1 MSGIERRRSGGKRGG
16 QTGTVP
22 EFEGEPTTISAA
34 AQPVSYAAMHL
45 LVEAGAVLAS
55 SLDPATTMGQ
65 VARLTIPRL
74 ADLCVID
81 LRDEDGSIKDVA
93 VASADDGIARELESL
108 RARYPLD
115 PAGEHPVAQVLRSGE
130 PVLLEEMTSMLLT
143 SFAQGSEHARF
154 MIDHGYRSAVVAP
167 LTARERTF
175 GALSVL
181 RLGDGQR
188 YGDDDL
194 ELVCELARR
203 AALAIDNARLFS
215 DLRRVEQRLE
225 TILVNLAEAI
235 TVVDEHGQTVF
246 ANQAAADLLGVEDPG
261 ELTAAAPG
269 TIMERFLVLDEQGHE
284 LNLERMPG
292 RRLFAGEPAQ
302 PLLVRNIVRA
312 TGEERWLIVRSSPI
326 SDPDTERV
334 LYAVNVFENITE
346 VKRVERAESFMAEAS
361 RVLASS
367 MDYTQTLQRV
377 ARLAVPR
384 IAAWCAVDLLD
395 GQGRIERVAVHHADP
410 EKVALAERLHRIY
423 QPAPDEPAGVPEVI
437 RSGQALIV
445 TDIRPDAL
453 ASYARDAEHLELL
466 HAIDATAV
474 IIVPMG
480 GATRT
485 IGAITL
491 VSSGGGRR
499 LTDADLGVL
508 ERLGRRAGT
517 AVENARLYTE
527 RTRIAQTLQRA
538 LLPESLPEIPG
549 VELQAL
555 YSPAGELNEVGGDF
569 YDVFQYDSDRWILL
583 IGDVCGKGPRAA
595 GVTALARHT
604 LRAGAI
610 SGQSLSDMLGTL
622 HQALRRQP
630 PGADLCTVCLIL
642 MTRAEEGVQLTVAL
656 AGHHPPLIVDRDGQA
671 RPVGRPGTLLGVL
684 DPIEIAESEAV
695 LQAGQ
700 TLLLYTDGVSEA
712 GRSVGPLGE
721 EGVVELCRRSPEL
734 GLAELLEHLE
744 RAALERA
751 EGKLRDDIALLAA
764 RIVPTP

>member
-1 MSGIERRRSGGKRGG
+1 M
-16 QTGTVP
+16 P
-22 EFEGEPTTISAA
+22 ELEGEPTTTAGIA
-34 AQPVSYAAMHL
+34 AQPANYAAMRL

-81 LRDEDGSIKDVA
+81 LLDEDGSIKDVA
-93 VASADDGIARELESL
+93 VASADEEIARELESL
-108 RARYPLD
+108 RMRYPLD
-115 PAGEHPVAQVLRSGE
+115 PAGEHPVARVLRSGE

-154 MIDHGYRSAVVAP
+154 MIDHGYRAAVVAP
-167 LTARERTF
+167 LSARERTL

-181 RLGDGQR
+181 RLGDGET
-188 YGDDDL
+188 YGADDL

-235 TVVDEHGQTVF
+235 TVVDEQGQTVF
-246 ANQAAADLLGVEDPG
+246 ANQAAADLLGVDDPS

-269 TIMERFLVLDEQGHE
+269 KIMERFLVLDEQGHE
-284 LNLERMPG
+284 LDLERMPG
-292 RRLFAGEPAQ
+292 RRLFAGESAQ

-312 TGEERWLIVRSSPI
+312 TGAERWLIVRSSPI
-326 SDPDTERV
+326 SDPDGGRV

-346 VKRVERAESFMAEAS
+346 VKRAELAESF
-361 RVLASS
+361 
-367 MDYTQTLQRV
+367 
-377 ARLAVPR
+377 
-384 IAAWCAVDLLD
+384 IA
-395 GQGRIERVAVHHADP
+395 H
-410 EKVALAERLHRIY
+410 
-423 QPAPDEPAGVPEVI
+423 
-437 RSGQALIV
+437 
-445 TDIRPDAL
+445 
-453 ASYARDAEHLELL
+453 
-466 HAIDATAV
+466 
-474 IIVPMG
+474 
-480 GATRT
+480 
-485 IGAITL
+485 
-491 VSSGGGRR
+491 
-499 LTDADLGVL
+499 
-508 ERLGRRAGT
+508 
-517 AVENARLYTE
+517 
-527 RTRIAQTLQRA
+527 TLQRA
-538 LLPESLPEIPG
+538 LLPESLPEIAG

-555 YSPAGELNEVGGDF
+555 YFPAGELNEVGGDF
-569 YDVFQYDSDRWILL
+569 YDVFAYDANRWILL

-610 SGQSLSDMLGTL
+610 SGQSLTGMLGTL

-630 PGADLCTVCLIL
+630 PGADLCTVCLVL
-642 MTRAEEGVQLTVAL
+642 MAPHAEGGMRLTIAL

-684 DPIEIAESEAV
+684 DPIEITESEAA
-695 LQAGQ
+695 LKAGQ

-712 GRSVGPLGE
+712 GRSINPLGE

-734 GLAELLEHLE
+734 GLAELLEHVE
-744 RAALERA
+744 SAALERA

-764 RIVPTP
+764 RIAHAP

>member
-1 MSGIERRRSGGKRGG
+1 M
-16 QTGTVP
+16 P
-22 EFEGEPTTISAA
+22 ELEGEPTTTAGIA
-34 AQPVSYAAMHL
+34 AQPASYAAMRL

-93 VASADDGIARELESL
+93 VAAADEEIARELETL

-115 PAGEHPVAQVLRSGE
+115 PAGEHPVARVLRSGE
-130 PVLLEEMTSMLLT
+130 PVLLEEMTSLLLST
-143 SFAQGSEHARF
+143 FAQGSEHARF
-154 MIDHGYRSAVVAP
+154 MIDHGYPSAVVAP
-167 LTARERTF
+167 LTARERTL

-181 RLGDGQR
+181 RLGDGER
-188 YGDDDL
+188 YGEEDL

-215 DLRRVEQRLE
+215 DLRGVEQRLE
-225 TILVNLAEAI
+225 AILVNLAEAI

-246 ANQAAADLLGVEDPG
+246 ANQAAADLLGVENPG

-284 LNLERMPG
+284 LDLERMPG

-312 TGEERWLIVRSSPI
+312 TGAERWLIVRSSPI
-326 SDPDTERV
+326 ADPDSGQV

-361 RVLASS
+361 RVLAST

-377 ARLAVPR
+377 ARLAVPQ
-384 IAAWCAVDLLD
+384 IADWCAVDLLD
-395 GQGRIERVAVHHADP
+395 EQGRIERVAVHHADP
-410 EKVALAERLHRIY
+410 EKLALAERLDRIY
-423 QPAPDEPAGVPEVI
+423 QPEADEQAGVPEVV

-453 ASYARDAEHLELL
+453 AAYARDEEHLELL
-466 HAIDATAV
+466 CSIGATSV

-491 VSSGGGRR
+491 VSSGEGRR
-499 LTDADLGVL
+499 LTEADLGLL
-508 ERLGRRAGT
+508 ERLGWRAGT

-527 RTRIAQTLQRA
+527 RTRIAHTLQRA
-538 LLPESLPEIPG
+538 LLPESLPEIAG

-569 YDVFQYDSDRWILL
+569 YDVFQYDAGRWILL

-610 SGQSLSDMLGTL
+610 SGQSLTGMLGTL

-630 PGADLCTVCLIL
+630 PGADLCTVCLVL
-642 MTRAEEGVQLTVAL
+642 MAPRDEGGMRLTIAL
-656 AGHHPPLIVDRDGQA
+656 AGHHPPLIVDRDGRA
-671 RPVGRPGTLLGVL
+671 APAGRPGTLLGVL
-684 DPIEIAESEAV
+684 DPIEIIESETV
-695 LQAGQ
+695 LQPGE

-712 GRSVGPLGE
+712 GRSMGPLGE
-721 EGVVELCRRSPEL
+721 EGVVELCRRAPEL
-734 GLAELLEHLE
+734 GLAGLLEHVE

-764 RIVPTP
+764 RIAHAP

>member
-1 MSGIERRRSGGKRGG
+1 M
-16 QTGTVP
+16 P
-22 EFEGEPTTISAA
+22 ELEGEPTTISAA
-34 AQPVSYAAMHL
+34 AQPASYAAMHL

-93 VASADDGIARELESL
+93 VASAEEGIARELELL
-108 RARYPLD
+108 RERYPLD

-167 LTARERTF
+167 LSARSRTL

-181 RLGDGQR
+181 RLGDGEP

-215 DLRRVEQRLE
+215 DLRGVEQRLE

-261 ELTAAAPG
+261 ELTTAAPG
-269 TIMERFLVLDEQGHE
+269 TIMGRFLVLDEQGHE
-284 LNLERMPG
+284 LDLERMPG

-326 SDPDTERV
+326 SDPDTGRV

-367 MDYTQTLQRV
+367 MDYTQTLRRV
-377 ARLAVPR
+377 ARLAVPQ

-395 GQGRIERVAVHHADP
+395 EQGRIERVAVHHADP
-410 EKVALAERLHRIY
+410 EKIALAERLHRIY
-423 QPAPDEPAGVPEVI
+423 QSGPDEPADVSQAQVI
-437 RSGQALIV
+437 RSGRPLIV
-445 TDIRPDAL
+445 TDILPDAL
-453 ASYARDAEHLELL
+453 ASCARDAEHLELL
-466 HAIDATAV
+466 RAIDATAV

-480 GATRT
+480 GATGP

-491 VSSGGGRR
+491 VSSSSGRR
-499 LTDADLGVL
+499 LTDADLGLL

-527 RTRIAQTLQRA
+527 RTRIAHTLQRA

-569 YDVFQYDSDRWILL
+569 YDVFQYDADRWILL

-610 SGQSLSDMLGTL
+610 SGQSLSGMLDTL

-642 MTRAEEGVQLTVAL
+642 MTRAEDGLRLTVAL

-684 DPIEIAESEAV
+684 DPIEIAESETT

-712 GRSVGPLGE
+712 GRSAGSLGE
-721 EGVVELCRRSPEL
+721 EGVIELCRRSPEL
-734 GLAELLEHLE
+734 GLADLLERVE

-764 RIVPTP
+764 RLTPAP